1 MRKLLNKYLITI
13 ATLVIVIIPI
23 LYFYQFSVV
32 LNYPWSKDQGV
43 WSDFGSFLGG
53 TISPILSFI
62 TIFLL
67 IQSLNHQN
75 LANEKLTEQ
84 LESNIEN
91 ENLRTFENL
100 FFNLIGLQKDIYN
113 RFKIYVLV
121 NNEKHTLYNEEA
133 VKKVE
138 DLLDQQFENG
148 VQIDKIKELYETID
162 EEYNIYDVLRSFSSI
177 VKLIEEKL
185 NTEENR
191 KSYYEKLINLT
202 DYAHLRLICASVQ
215 FEDSCNAQYLKNNKE
230 FHQVLEKVNL
240 NFELY
245 QY

>member
-1 MRKLLNKYLITI
+1 MLNKYLIAI
-13 ATLVIVIIPI
+13 ATVVIVIIPI
-23 LYFYQFSVV
+23 LYFYQFYLV
-32 LNYPWSKDQGV
+32 LDYPWSKDQGV
-43 WSDFGSFLGG
+43 WSNFGSFLGG

-75 LANEKLTEQ
+75 LANEKLIEQ
-84 LESNIEN
+84 IETNIEN

-100 FFNLIGLQKDIYN
+100 FFNLISLQKEIYN
-113 RFKIYVLV
+113 RFKIYVLF

-133 VKKVE
+133 VKKIE
-138 DLLDQQFENG
+138 DLLDQQFENCI
-148 VQIDKIKELYETID
+148 QINEIIELYETID
-162 EEYNIYDVLRSFSSI
+162 EEYNIYDVLRSFTSI

-185 NTEENR
+185 KTEQNR

-215 FEDSCNAQYLKNNKE
+215 FEDSSNAQYLKNNKE
-230 FHQVLEKVNL
+230 FNQVLEKVNL

>member
-32 LNYPWSKDQGV
+32 LNYPWSKDQDV

-121 NNEKHTLYNEEA
+121 NNEK
-133 VKKVE
+133 
-138 DLLDQQFENG
+138 
-148 VQIDKIKELYETID
+148 
-162 EEYNIYDVLRSFSSI
+162 
-177 VKLIEEKL
+177 
-185 NTEENR
+185 
-191 KSYYEKLINLT
+191 
-202 DYAHLRLICASVQ
+202 
-215 FEDSCNAQYLKNNKE
+215 
-230 FHQVLEKVNL
+230 
-240 NFELY
+240 
-245 QY
+245 

>member
-1 MRKLLNKYLITI
+1 MLNKYLITI

-32 LNYPWSKDQGV
+32 LDYPWSKDQGV

-67 IQSLNHQN
+67 IQSLKHQN
-75 LANEKLTEQ
+75 LANEQLTIQ
-84 LESNIEN
+84 LKNNIDN

-100 FFNLIGLQKDIYN
+100 FFNLVGLQKDIYN
-113 RFKIYVLV
+113 RFKVYVLV
-121 NNEKHTLYNEEA
+121 NNGKHTLYTEEA
-133 VKKVE
+133 VKKIE
-138 DLLDQQFENG
+138 ELLDKQFEDG
-148 VQIDKIKELYETID
+148 IEIDKIKELYEDLD
-162 EEYNIYDVLRSFSSI
+162 EEYNIYDVLRSFSNI

-185 NTEENR
+185 EKENDR
-191 KSYYEKLINLT
+191 KSYYEKLIRLT
-202 DYAHLRLICASVQ
+202 DYAQLRLICAAVQ
-215 FEDSCNAQYLKNNKE
+215 FEESYNAQYLKNNKE
-230 FHQVLEKVNL
+230 FQEVLGKVNL
-240 NFELY
+240 SFDLY

>member
-1 MRKLLNKYLITI
+1 MRKVLNKYLIII

-23 LYFYQFSVV
+23 LYFYQFSIV
-32 LNYPWSKDQGV
+32 LDYPWSKDQEV

-75 LANEKLTEQ
+75 LANEQLTLQ
-84 LESNIEN
+84 LKNNIDN

-113 RFKIYVLV
+113 RFKIYVLI

-138 DLLDQQFENG
+138 DLLDKQFENG
-148 VQIDKIKELYETID
+148 IQLDQIKDLYETLD

-185 NTEENR
+185 KTENDR

-202 DYAHLRLICASVQ
+202 DYAHLRLICAAVQ
-215 FEDSCNAQYLKNNKE
+215 FEDSSNAQYLKNNKE

>member
-32 LNYPWSKDQGV
+32 LNYPWSKDQDV

-133 VKKVE
+133 VKKV
-138 DLLDQQFENG
+138 
-148 VQIDKIKELYETID
+148 KK
-162 EEYNIYDVLRSFSSI
+162 NIS
-177 VKLIEEKL
+177 
-185 NTEENR
+185 
-191 KSYYEKLINLT
+191 
-202 DYAHLRLICASVQ
+202 DYI
-215 FEDSCNAQYLKNNKE
+215 Y
-230 FHQVLEKVNL
+230 
-240 NFELY
+240 
-245 QY
+245 